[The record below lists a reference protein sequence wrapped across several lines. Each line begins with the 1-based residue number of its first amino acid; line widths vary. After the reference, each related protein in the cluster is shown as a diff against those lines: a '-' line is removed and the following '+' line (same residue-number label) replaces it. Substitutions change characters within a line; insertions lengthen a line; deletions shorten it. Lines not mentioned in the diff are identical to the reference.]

1 MVKEDI
7 KLVVEKKA
15 KVVLNIL
22 LVDLLLLDVR
32 KKVKVKLG
40 EKQNDKVT
48 KHTYRKLWRT
58 R

>member
-1 MVKEDI
+1 MHLMVKEDI

-22 LVDLLLLDVR
+22 LVDLLLLGVR

-40 EKQNDKVT
+40 VRQND
-48 KHTYRKLWRT
+48 
-58 R
+58 